1 MCSTAE
7 LVPFMQGVCL
17 QGGRLEFMQHGG
29 LEFIQAND
37 VSAGVRKQIFRILF
51 EIHLK
56 YKKYSYLCPVDKK
69 RCLFTAVLI
78 EVGKAFYGI
87 GNVS

>member
-1 MCSTAE
+1 
-7 LVPFMQGVCL
+7 MQGVCL

-51 EIHLK
+51 GIHLK

-69 RCLFTAVLI
+69 TMPVYSRSY
-78 EVGKAFYGI
+78 EEGKAIRGI

>member
-1 MCSTAE
+1 M
-7 LVPFMQGVCL
+7 
-17 QGGRLEFMQHGG
+17 QGGRLEFMQHGRLEFIQHGG

-51 EIHLK
+51 GIHLK